1 MSSITVFAGRAAAL
15 LGLLAAGI
23 TLAAP
28 TAGAATAVATPAVA
42 AGATTTVHGDD
53 IIWD

>member
-28 TAGAATAVATPAVA
+28 VAGAATTTAAP
-42 AGATTTVHGDD
+42 AGAHTATVHGDD

>member
-23 TLAAP
+23 TLTAP
-28 TAGAATAVATPAVA
+28 A
-42 AGATTTVHGDD
+42 AGATTTAAPTGAHTATVHGDD

>member
-23 TLAAP
+23 TLTAP
-28 TAGAATAVATPAVA
+28 A
-42 AGATTTVHGDD
+42 AGATTTAAPAGAHTATVHGDD

>member
-23 TLAAP
+23 TLTAP
-28 TAGAATAVATPAVA
+28 TAGAATTTAAP
-42 AGATTTVHGDD
+42 AGAHTATVHGDD

>member
-1 MSSITVFAGRAAAL
+1 MSSITVFAGRAAAI

-23 TLAAP
+23 TLTAP
-28 TAGAATAVATPAVA
+28 AAGAATTAAP
-42 AGATTTVHGDD
+42 AGAHASAVHGDD

>member
-15 LGLLAAGI
+15 LGLLATGI
-23 TLAAP
+23 TLTAP
-28 TAGAATAVATPAVA
+28 A
-42 AGATTTVHGDD
+42 AGATTTAAPAGAHTATVHGDD

>member
-23 TLAAP
+23 TLSAP
-28 TAGAATAVATPAVA
+28 A
-42 AGATTTVHGDD
+42 AGAVTTTAAAPAGARTATVHGDD

>member
-23 TLAAP
+23 TLTAPAAC
-28 TAGAATAVATPAVA
+28 AATTATAPADAVTA
-42 AGATTTVHGDD
+42 TVHGDD